1 MLGDGRSI
9 VLKAHKP
16 VGESPCCVY
25 TEGTHQPPRL
35 YFPLLSP
42 NTGGYCDRSSVIL
55 PTAAGPALLPSP
67 IPSLQSHG
75 EDEAVAAQLGSVQLL
90 L

>member
-25 TEGTHQPPRL
+25 TEETHQPPRL
-35 YFPLLSP
+35 YFPLFSALEATVTIPALSP
-42 NTGGYCDRSSVIL
+42 PL
-55 PTAAGPALLPSP
+55 QALLSPFLPSP
-67 IPSLQSHG
+67 VSSPPSQG
-75 EDEAVAAQLGSVQLL
+75 EDEAVAAQLGSMQLL